1 MKICNNAVNCCYGNS
16 CYQNVCGYDNLKQ
29 DDECPQH
36 AELADFYNTNPDVI
50 YSKSFLSN
58 TNY

>member
-1 MKICNNAVNCCYGNS
+1 MKICNNAQYCCYGNI
-16 CYQNVCGYDNLKQ
+16 YYRTICGYDDLEQ
-29 DDECPQH
+29 DDECPQN
-36 AELADFYNTNPDVI
+36 AELTDFYDANPDAI

>member
-1 MKICNNAVNCCYGNS
+1 MKICNNAQYCCYGNIY
-16 CYQNVCGYDNLKQ
+16 YQNICGYDDLEQ

-36 AELADFYNTNPDVI
+36 AELADFYNANPDVI